1 MERIVQIDVE
11 DNECGAWGYMR
22 MDVAGG
28 GPDGQG
34 NPTPDCYVDIQDV
47 AEMASRWL
55 SCSDPQDNCEP
66 YL

>member
-11 DNECGAWGYMR
+11 DNECGACGYMR